1 MKLSD
6 ATDYHALLSFSEVS
20 EHSDIPHAPT
30 FKRSERFVSWM
41 SKLST
46 RGHGCAWIIERK
58 QNNELIGA
66 IRINS
71 FEKKIGSALIGYEI
85 HPEHWNNG
93 YASEA
98 LNTLVGFAH
107 NSLNLNR
114 IEAWTTTAN
123 KASQKVLKNNG
134 FEHEGRQRQKI
145 YFKDQLHDLELFAR
159 LKSDK
164 TNAV

>member
-1 MKLSD
+1 M
-6 ATDYHALLSFSEVS
+6 
-20 EHSDIPHAPT
+20 
-30 FKRSERFVSWM
+30 
-41 SKLST
+41 
-46 RGHGCAWIIERK
+46 
-58 QNNELIGA
+58 GA

-134 FEHEGRQRQKI
+134 FQHEGRQRQKI

-159 LKSDK
+159 LKSDEIG
-164 TNAV
+164 TV